1 MAIADEQLPLS
12 EHASVDRNEN
22 KAIENT
28 EHSMKT
34 SQLCALLLAGI
45 VVPFLTARA
54 ADLYA
59 VNMNGSCKQL
69 GDSDKIATVK
79 FNNATVL
86 AEYAASQD
94 PAPDPRDLKLAYDP
108 EGDRIVIVTST
119 GEITSDVYTFGFGT
133 TVSDSLEA
141 NRVRHVFLFP
151 GGQSDSVGSAVVTER
166 ITRDG
171 EQVITKISGRGTMSF
186 AKAATETTPAQVCT
200 GTFTVGKKLVFR
212 TEEPTP

>member
-1 MAIADEQLPLS
+1 
-12 EHASVDRNEN
+12 
-22 KAIENT
+22 
-28 EHSMKT
+28 MKT
-34 SQLCALLLAGI
+34 SKLCVLLLAGI

-59 VNMNGSCKQL
+59 VNLNGSCKQL
-69 GDSDKIATVK
+69 GDGDKIATVK
-79 FNNATVL
+79 FNNASVI
-86 AEYAASQD
+86 AEYAATQD

-119 GEITSDVYTFGFGT
+119 GEITCDVFTFGFGT

-151 GGQSDSVGSAVVTER
+151 EGQSDSVGSAVVTER

-212 TEEPTP
+212 TEEPPPTPEP